1 MIHYIHVC
9 YILFQIIIM
18 QQNQNNITNNFDQW
32 FVVNDNVMGGVSESN
47 ISISDNNTLIF
58 KARVSLDN
66 NGGFASIRYNSV
78 NLKANKDQKIKITL
92 IGDLKEYQ
100 LRIKPNR
107 SLYYT
112 YSKSFKTTKSKQT
125 IVIPLNEFV
134 AQFRGRRLNKVN
146 FNYDQIDEFG
156 ILIGNKRNEEF
167 KLEII
172 NIELI
177 N

>member
-1 MIHYIHVC
+1 
-9 YILFQIIIM
+9 
-18 QQNQNNITNNFDQW
+18 
-32 FVVNDNVMGGVSESN
+32 
-47 ISISDNNTLIF
+47 
-58 KARVSLDN
+58 
-66 NGGFASIRYNSV
+66 
-78 NLKANKDQKIKITL
+78 
-92 IGDLKEYQ
+92 
-100 LRIKPNR
+100 
-107 SLYYT
+107 
-112 YSKSFKTTKSKQT
+112 
-125 IVIPLNEFV
+125 VIPLNEFV